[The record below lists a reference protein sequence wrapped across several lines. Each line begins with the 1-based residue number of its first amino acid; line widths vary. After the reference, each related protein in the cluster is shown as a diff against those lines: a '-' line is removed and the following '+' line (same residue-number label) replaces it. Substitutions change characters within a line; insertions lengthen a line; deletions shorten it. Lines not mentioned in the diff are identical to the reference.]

1 MDRKAEIQALLEK
14 YRQNRCTQEE
24 LRTLAAHLQTSAL
37 RDDMARLLGESLLD
51 GVPASFLEQPAVQE
65 SLHRVFNRMMPD
77 EAQPIRLPR
86 SRWKLPAIAAALV
99 FAIGTGWY
107 FFSHDRPD
115 SAQQEMVSLGK
126 DVQAGGNRAI
136 LTLAN
141 GRGIDLRAD
150 QQGISIGENVR
161 YLDGSEIL
169 IDSGETTQQMTL
181 HTPNG
186 GTYRVVLADGTEVW
200 LNAGSTL
207 TYPTKFG
214 PEERQVTLEGEAY
227 FSVSHQ
233 ANAPFTV
240 LTGGQEINVLGTEFN
255 ISAYKGDVYSSTTLV
270 AGSVQVRNITSG
282 EIVQLQ
288 PGSQS
293 MVNEGQTIVATA
305 DLEAVVGWKNEVFL
319 FNDTELRE
327 AMKQVARW
335 YDVEV
340 SYEGNVPETHFF
352 GQIGRDKTLAQVLK
366 IFKQGKVEFRFDK
379 EKNKLIVYHRQRLW
393 DR

>member
-24 LRTLAAHLQTSAL
+24 LRALATLLQTSAL
-37 RDDMARLLGESLLD
+37 RDDLADLLGESLLD
-51 GVPASFLEQPAVQE
+51 GIPTSFLEKPEVQE

-77 EAQPIRLPR
+77 ETQPIILPR
-86 SRWKLPAIAAALV
+86 SRRRWKLPAIAAALL

-107 FFSHDRPD
+107 FFSLDRSD
-115 SAQQEMVSLGK
+115 SMQPEMVSSEA

-136 LTLAN
+136 LTLAD
-141 GRGIDLRAD
+141 GRIIDLRAD
-150 QQGISIGENVR
+150 QHGISIGENVR

-169 IDSGETTQQMTL
+169 TDNGEAAEQMTL

-186 GTYRVVLADGTEVW
+186 GTYQIVLADGTEVW

-207 TYPTKFG
+207 TYPTKFATDK
-214 PEERQVTLEGEAY
+214 RQVTLEGEAF
-227 FSVSHQ
+227 FSVSHH
-233 ANAPFTV
+233 AHAPFTV
-240 LTGGQEINVLGTEFN
+240 LTDGQEINVLGTEFN
-255 ISAYKGDVYSSTTLV
+255 ISAYKGEVYSSTTLV
-270 AGSVQVRNITSG
+270 TGSVQVRNITSG
-282 EIVQLQ
+282 EVVQLQ

-293 MVNEGQTIVATA
+293 VINEGRTTVKTA
-305 DLEAVVGWKNEVFL
+305 DLEVAVGWKNGVFL

-366 IFKQGKVEFRFDK
+366 IFKQGKVEFQFDK
-379 EKNKLIVYHRQRLW
+379 AKNKLTVYHRQQP
-393 DR
+393 